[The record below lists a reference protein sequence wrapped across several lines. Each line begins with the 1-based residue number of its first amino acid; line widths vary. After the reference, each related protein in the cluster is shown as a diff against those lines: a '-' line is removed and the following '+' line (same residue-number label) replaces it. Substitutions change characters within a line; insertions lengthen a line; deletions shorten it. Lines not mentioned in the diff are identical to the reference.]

1 MKTNIFT
8 LTSQPG
14 VKRDGTDLDSEFFRD
29 AQWVRFQRGR
39 PRKMGGY
46 RAMSQIV
53 TGPVRAALVAARSAS
68 NYAHLFSPWGV
79 ERLEFDISGAG
90 GGLVDRTPS
99 GLAYNANHNWQVDSM
114 FNSGGGGAPVLVCAA
129 TPDLNSIAS
138 EATGGLYSGDETGT
152 GVLTSIS
159 DGGGPILV
167 SGGCCVLQPFL
178 FVYGNNGE
186 IRNSNAN
193 DFSVGTGWT
202 GTNANIAN
210 VSGKK
215 IVKGLPLRGGGQS
228 PAGLFWALDS
238 LIRVSYVGAPTLW
251 NYDTVSAE
259 ITVLSKSAILAY
271 DGVYY
276 WPGVDRF
283 YMYNGV
289 VQELRN
295 DMNLNYFYDNL
306 NYAQAQKVWALKVPR
321 FGEIWWFYPSGAN
334 TECDSVI
341 IYNVRE
347 NTWYDSQCA
356 RSAGCSAQVFR
367 YPLMAGGEYLFTERV
382 LYVAGIGAFAAG
394 DVVTGATSGATG
406 TVARVLTGQLNVQG
420 VVGGPFTSGE
430 SIANPSATKT
440 GTVSADSL
448 AQELDTVWQHEYSTD
463 RVKGEAITA
472 IEAHFETNN
481 FQWSTGGPVQDT
493 AQGATESIRITQFEP
508 DFIVSG
514 ALDVVVKGR
523 GYANSPVKESAP
535 FPFDGTTEYVSM
547 REQRRELALRV
558 TSNVVGGDFQMGKT
572 LITVEPGDGRA
583 T

>member
-8 LTSQPG
+8 LASKPG
-14 VKRDGTDLDSEFFRD
+14 VKRDGTDLDSEFYRD

-39 PRKMGGY
+39 PRKIGGY

-53 TGPVRAALVAARSAS
+53 TGPVRAVLVAARSVT
-68 NYAHLFSPWGV
+68 NYAHLFNPWGV

-90 GGLVDRTPS
+90 GGLVDRSPA
-99 GLAYNANHNWQVDSM
+99 GLAYNADYNWQVDSM
-114 FNSGGGGAPVLVCAA
+114 FNNGGGGAPVLVCAA

-138 EATGGLYSGDETGT
+138 EATGGLYSGNETGT
-152 GVLTSIS
+152 GALTPIA
-159 DGGGPILV
+159 DGSGNILV

-178 FVYGNNGE
+178 FIYGNNGE

-202 GTNANIAN
+202 GTNANTAN

-238 LIRVSYVGAPTLW
+238 LIRVSYIGGTALW
-251 NYDTVSAE
+251 AYDTVSAQ
-259 ITVLSKSAILAY
+259 ITVLSKSAILEH

-283 YMYNGV
+283 YTYNGV

-306 NYAQAQKVWALKVPR
+306 NYAQAQKIWALRVPR
-321 FGEIWWFYPSGAN
+321 FGEIWWFYPSGSN

-347 NTWYDSQCA
+347 GTWYDSRCA
-356 RSAGCSAQVFR
+356 RSAGSSAQVFR
-367 YPLMAGGEYLFTERV
+367 YPIMSGGEYADTQRV
-382 LYVAGIGAFAAG
+382 LYIAGVGAFAAG
-394 DVVTGATSGATG
+394 DVVTGGTSGATG
-406 TVARVLTGQLNVQG
+406 TVVRVLTGQLNVED
-420 VVGGPFTSGE
+420 VAGGPFINGE
-430 SIANPSATKT
+430 TISTPAAAKT
-440 GTVSADSL
+440 GTVSSDSVS
-448 AQELDTVWQHEYSTD
+448 QEVHTVWQHEYLTD
-463 RVKGEAITA
+463 RVKGESITA
-472 IEAHFETNN
+472 IESHFETNN
-481 FQWSTGGPVQDT
+481 FQWATGGPVQDT
-493 AQGATESIRITQFEP
+493 AQGATESTRITKLEP

-514 ALDVVVKGR
+514 ELSVVVTGR
-523 GYANSPVKESAP
+523 GYANSLVVESAP
-535 FPFDGTTEYVSM
+535 FPFDGSTEYVSM
-547 REQRRELALRV
+547 REMRREIALRV

-572 LITVEPGDGRA
+572 LITAEPGDVRA